1 MFQRLLVG
9 IDDSEQTEIT
19 LCFAIAVAQNCGST
33 VHLCFVNPFQVGSRG
48 IPLLSD
54 AEATE
59 VVVRGIRRL
68 RAEDI
73 ITSGSVRRAPC
84 HRIAEK
90 IASAADEVSAEA
102 IILGSHRRRR
112 WARVF
117 SSGVRERT
125 TRLTTLPVLTSPA
138 PLVLPHPRHCDVQ
151 EITKDQESREQT
163 LSD

>member
-9 IDDSEQTEIT
+9 IDDSEQTDIT
-19 LCFAIAVAQNCGST
+19 LSFAVALARNFRST

-59 VVVRGIRRL
+59 VVVRGIQRL

-73 ITSGSVRRAPC
+73 VTSGSVRRAPY

-90 IASAADEVSAEA
+90 IAASADEISAEA

-112 WARVF
+112 LARVL

-125 TRLTTLPVLTSPA
+125 TRLTTLPVLTAPA
-138 PLVLPHPRHCDVQ
+138 PLGLPAQKHCDVQ
-151 EITKDQESREQT
+151 EIMKVQQVREQT